1 MRVCLSGPHA
11 RWNENLGRC
20 IYRNF
25 GDIRTASVDLVVSLN
40 YDAERR
46 FIIGELFT
54 QLDLIHVE
62 TKQALYAEAITTGS
76 ASHLPRV
83 GWGGLGGPDTER
95 ELPVR

>member
-1 MRVCLSGPHA
+1 MPLGAAHALERKPRVAHL
-11 RWNENLGRC
+11 LGLR
-20 IYRNF
+20 
-25 GDIRTASVDLVVSLN
+25 DIRSASVDLLVSLN

-83 GWGGLGGPDTER
+83 GWGGLGGHDMER

>member
-1 MRVCLSGPHA
+1 
-11 RWNENLGRC
+11 
-20 IYRNF
+20 
-25 GDIRTASVDLVVSLN
+25 LVVSLN

-62 TKQALYAEAITTGS
+62 TKQALYAEAITGS

-83 GWGGLGGPDTER
+83 GWGGLGGPDMER